1 MSSVRITIG
10 GVDVN
15 SHVGEAVAGALPT
28 PENQG
33 IPGVDRMRDGGHAPV
48 ILTVECPPRPRCPL
62 PPGPWR
68 IVSALVLAAL
78 LLSLVAALSGRRR
91 CCDE

>member
-15 SHVGEAVAGALPT
+15 SHLGEAVGGALPAT
-28 PENQG
+28 ENQG
-33 IPGVDRMRDGGHAPV
+33 TPGVDRMRDGGHAPV

-68 IVSALVLAAL
+68 IISALAVVGLI
-78 LLSLVAALSGRRR
+78 LSLVAVVSERRR
-91 CCDE
+91 RAG